1 MSNVLSV
8 LINNTSI
15 IYITDTMASYRIEF
29 HQFISEGQIAKKKKK
44 KKHTIKFTKRNKNHK
59 SIIVE

>member
-29 HQFISEGQIAKKKKK
+29 HQFISEGQIAKKQKNKKTHNKIYK
-44 KKHTIKFTKRNKNHK
+44 K
-59 SIIVE
+59 E